1 MKRLKVVIK
10 DQFDQESIALAKV
23 RPANDQKLELY
34 KSVEHIEID
43 DDIILPNLC
52 TRQISQNPY
61 PIRVLPS

>member
-43 DDIILPNLC
+43 DDIILPNMDLL
-52 TRQISQNPY
+52 Y
-61 PIRVLPS
+61 